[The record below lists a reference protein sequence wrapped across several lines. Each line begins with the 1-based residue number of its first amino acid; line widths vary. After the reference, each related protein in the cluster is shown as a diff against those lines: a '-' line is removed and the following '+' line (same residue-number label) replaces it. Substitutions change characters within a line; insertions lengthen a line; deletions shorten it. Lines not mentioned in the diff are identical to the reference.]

1 MISQELEVSLH
12 MAFVEA
18 RQQRHEFITVE
29 HLLLALLDNP
39 SASEILKACAAN
51 VDDLRKVLTQ
61 FIADNTPIIQGPDDV
76 DTQPTLGFQRV
87 IQRAIMHVQSTS
99 NGKKEVTGANVL
111 VAIFGEKD
119 SHAVYFLH
127 QQGITRLD
135 VVNFIAHGITK
146 APPQPSPSGGDESA
160 AAESAD
166 GSGTNAAQPAQP
178 TALDQY
184 TTNIN
189 ELAKKGKIDPLI
201 GRESEVERAIQVLCR
216 RRKNNP
222 LLVGEA
228 GVGKTAI
235 AEGLARRIIEKEV
248 PEILEQ
254 ATVYALDM
262 GALLAG
268 TKYRGD
274 FEQRLKAVL
283 KQLKADPH
291 AVLFIDEIHTLI
303 GAGSASGGTL
313 DASNLLKP
321 ALSSGA
327 LRCIGATTYNEYRG
341 IFEKDHALSRRFQ
354 KIDVVEP
361 SVEQTVQIL
370 KGLKSRFEEHHGVKY
385 SAAALSSAAELS
397 AKYINDR
404 HLPDKAIDVIDEAG
418 AAQRILPKS
427 KQKRTIGKTEFEE
440 IVSKIARIPPATV
453 NTDDRQVLARLDL
466 NLKSVVFGQDPAIEA
481 LSAAIKMSR
490 SGLGKIDKPIGSFL
504 FSGPTGVGK
513 TEVAK
518 QLAYV
523 LGIELIRFDMS
534 EYMERHAVSR
544 LIGAPPGYVGFDQGG
559 LLTEAITKKPH
570 SVLLLD
576 EIEKA
581 HPDIFNVLLQVMDH
595 GTLTDNNGR
604 KADFRNVIIIM
615 TTNAG
620 AETLNKRMIGFS
632 NAREA
637 GDEMVDIK
645 RMFTPEFR
653 NRLDA
658 IVSFKSLDTDVIMRV
673 VDKFLIGLE
682 QQLQEKKVEISFSE
696 DLRQFLAKKGFDPQ
710 MGARPMQRLIQD
722 TIRKAL
728 ADELL
733 FGRLVNGGRVHIAM
747 DTADSDK
754 VVLEFPT
761 DDGPA
766 KPASTSRRNDSAEL
780 VS

>member
-1 MISQELEVSLH
+1 VRDGGSMIAQELEVSLH
-12 MAFVEA
+12 MAFMEA
-18 RQQRHEFITVE
+18 RQARHEFITVE

-39 SASEILKACAAN
+39 TAAEVLRACAAN
-51 VDDLRKVLTQ
+51 IEDLRQNLRN
-61 FIADNTPIIQGPDDV
+61 FIHDNTPTVPGTDDV

-119 SHAVYFLH
+119 SHAVYYLQ
-127 QQGITRLD
+127 QQGVTRLD
-135 VVNFIAHGITK
+135 VVNFISHGIRK
-146 APPQPSPSGGDESA
+146 DQAEPAKQGEGNPEGEGGDGKESPL
-160 AAESAD
+160 EQF
-166 GSGTNAAQPAQP
+166 TQNLNA
-178 TALDQY
+178 
-184 TTNIN
+184 
-189 ELAKKGKIDPLI
+189 LAKAGKIDPLI
-201 GRESEVERAIQVLCR
+201 GREQEVERVVQVLCR

-235 AEGLARRIIEKEV
+235 AEGLAWRITKGEV
-248 PEILEQ
+248 PDIL
-254 ATVYALDM
+254 AKSVVYSLDM

-274 FEQRLKAVL
+274 FEQRLKGVL
-283 KQLKADPH
+283 KSLKDKPNAI
-291 AVLFIDEIHTLI
+291 LFIDEIHTLI
-303 GAGSASGGTL
+303 GAGAASGGTL

-321 ALSSGA
+321 ALSSGQ
-327 LRCIGATTYNEYRG
+327 LKCIGATTFTEYRG
-341 IFEKDHALSRRFQ
+341 IFEKDAALSRRFQ
-354 KIDVVEP
+354 KVDVVEP
-361 SVEQTVQIL
+361 TVQETVDIL

-385 SAAALSSAAELS
+385 GVAALQAAAELS

-418 AAQRILPKS
+418 AAQRILPAS
-427 KQKRTIGKTEFEE
+427 KRKKTISKAEVEE
-440 IVSKIARIPPATV
+440 IVAKIARIPPANV
-453 NTDDRQVLARLDL
+453 SNDDRGKLKTLERD
-466 NLKSVVFGQDPAIEA
+466 LKSVVFGQDKA
-481 LSAAIKMSR
+481 LDVLASAVKMAR
-490 SGLGKIDKPIGSFL
+490 SGLGKDDKPIGSFL

-513 TEVAK
+513 TEAAR
-518 QLAYV
+518 QLAYIM
-523 LGIELIRFDMS
+523 GIELIRFDMS

-570 SVLLLD
+570 AVLLLD

-604 KADFRNVIIIM
+604 KADFRNVIIVM

-620 AETLNKRMIGFS
+620 AETMNKATIGFL
-632 NAREA
+632 NTRQA
-637 GDEMVDIK
+637 GDEMGDIK
-645 RMFTPEFR
+645 RLFSPEFR

-658 IVSFKSLDTDVIMRV
+658 IVNFKALDEQVILRV
-673 VDKFLIGLE
+673 VDKFLLQLE
-682 QQLQEKKVEISFSE
+682 TQLAEKKVEVTFT
-696 DLRQFLAKKGFDPQ
+696 DGLRKYLAKKGFDPL

-722 TIRKAL
+722 TIRRAL

-733 FGRLVNGGRVHIAM
+733 FGRLVDGGRLTV
-747 DTADSDK
+747 DVDADGKPVLDIQPAKRSDK
-754 VVLEFPT
+754 P
-761 DDGPA
+761 
-766 KPASTSRRNDSAEL
+766 KAEATA
-780 VS
+780 